1 MLLEAV
7 ACAHGP
13 VPVDPALIRVDGAM
27 LDLLPLAARLADE
40 PDSGRGAALFHAT
53 LATALA
59 EWVQQA
65 AARTQLT
72 TVALGGGVFLNRILS
87 RALAEQLTARGFR
100 VLQACQAPV
109 NDGGLALGQAWAAMQ
124 RLEQGT

>member
-1 MLLEAV
+1 
-7 ACAHGP
+7 
-13 VPVDPALIRVDGAM
+13 VPVDPALVRIDGAM

-40 PDSGRGAALFHAT
+40 PDPGRGAALFHAT
-53 LATALA
+53 AAAALA

-65 AARTQLT
+65 AARTHLT

-87 RALAEQLTARGFR
+87 RAVAEQLAARGLT

-109 NDGGLALGQAWAAMQ
+109 NDGGLALGQAWVAMQ